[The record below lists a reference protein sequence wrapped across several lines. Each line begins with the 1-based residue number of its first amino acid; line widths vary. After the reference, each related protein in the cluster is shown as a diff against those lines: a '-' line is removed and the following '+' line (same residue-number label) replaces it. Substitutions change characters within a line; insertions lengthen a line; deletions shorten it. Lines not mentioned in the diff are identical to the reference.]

1 VTEQQP
7 EPIEHVE
14 IAAGTWQLR
23 PPHPREA
30 ADALAMLADPLTRRW
45 NDAERVVDLDTAREW
60 CERGAD
66 WSDGTHA
73 TFSVL
78 DATTGRLA
86 GNVSLWQI
94 DLEKSR
100 SAWVGYRT
108 APWARGRGVATTA
121 LLAVTG
127 WAFGGLGVERISL
140 PHTVGNDASCR
151 VAEKAGYLLEGVMR
165 GAWREPDGTRLDEH
179 LHARLASDTW
189 PPSG

>member
-1 VTEQQP
+1 VSGDTGP
-7 EPIEHVE
+7 AIEHVE
-14 IAAGTWQLR
+14 IAAGAWQLR

-30 ADALAMLADPLTRRW
+30 EDALAMLADPLTRQW
-45 NDAERVVDLDTAREW
+45 NDAEDVVDLATAREW

-66 WSDGTHA
+66 WSDGRHA

-94 DLEKSR
+94 DLERTR

-108 APWARGRGVATTA
+108 APWARGQGVATTA
-121 LLAVTG
+121 LLALTG
-127 WAFGGLGVERISL
+127 WAFGAVGIERISL

-151 VAEKAGYLLEGVMR
+151 VAEKAGYRLEGVMR
-165 GAWREPDGTRLDEH
+165 GAWREPDGTRLDDH
-179 LHARLASDTW
+179 LHARLNTD
-189 PPSG
+189 PSPG